1 MVFTFFCCCHCSYRN
16 HFFRLYQQNKSFE
29 SKVNFRQASNHG
41 KRVLEAAKHVYT
53 NKTKESITSQKRG
66 SRDFWRIANSVL
78 NEGKSAILPLF
89 NDPVLLS
96 SASGKAK
103 LFAKNVSKNS
113 NVKGSVI
120 SLPACPSRCNLRLHN
135 HSVTPK
141 MVKKEPDSAKA
152 SGPDLIPV
160 VVLKNREPELSCI
173 LGELFNMSKR
183 VLVSRFWKVSL
194 GVPVFKIVGERS
206 TAKNYRPVSLFSVV
220 SKVFEKLVN
229 NGLLDRLGKCEIS
242 QLIQNIFDTEI

>member
-1 MVFTFFCCCHCSYRN
+1 MVFTFFCCCYCSYRN
-16 HFFRLYQQNKSFE
+16 RFFHLYQHNKSFE

-66 SRDFWRIANSVL
+66 SQDFWRIANSAL

-120 SLPACPSRCNLRLHN
+120 YLPACPSRRNLRLHN

-141 MVKKEPDSAKA
+141 MVKKEPDSPKV

-160 VVLKNREPELSCI
+160 VVLKKREPELSYI
-173 LGELFNMSKR
+173 LAELFSMSKR
-183 VLVSRFWKVSL
+183 VLVSRFL
-194 GVPVFKIVGERS
+194 E
-206 TAKNYRPVSLFSVV
+206 
-220 SKVFEKLVN
+220 
-229 NGLLDRLGKCEIS
+229 GLIGGHCI
-242 QLIQNIFDTEI
+242 